1 MITFLKIFLSCCS
14 FLPLSVGSLTDAR
27 PPIGQ
32 MSRLDFPFY
41 PVTSSTRVQPE
52 MSVSIFL
59 L

>member
-1 MITFLKIFLSCCS
+1 MITFLKICIVVLLA
-14 FLPLSVGSLTDAR
+14 LPLSVGSLTDTR

-32 MSRLDFPFY
+32 MSRLDFRFY